1 MGPDFP
7 INALKAGALGLSTLG
22 AHSGGYASGLTHP
35 ESGHINPSAL
45 VSTGLSAIPGAI
57 MGGPHGA
64 ALSAALGYLAHTAGH
79 GLGRQAATDHM
90 LGPGYNANT
99 INWQRL
105 PGT

>member
-1 MGPDFP
+1 MKCFYC
-7 INALKAGALGLSTLG
+7 NAEVRWNNDYDTEDT
-22 AHSGGYASGLTHP
+22 YP
-35 ESGHINPSAL
+35 ESSHINPSAL

-57 MGGPHGA
+57 MGGPRGA

-99 INWQRL
+99 VNWHRL